1 MRSTDVGILEGANV
15 NIALSVFFGTFAW
28 VPVIDGE
35 FIVQSP
41 LLSFTERKINGVSLS
56 CLTLSTNSIVDQVNA
71 QERLLSVTNTFEGSI
86 FVNTSSPL
94 TVPEYVANL
103 FPLFGPEQIAG
114 AVAQYEGLG
123 DTAFQIT
130 AIMGECT

>member
-1 MRSTDVGILEGANV
+1 MGTSHRWRVHRPEPSSLLHGTKNQRS
-15 NIALSVFFGTFAW
+15 
-28 VPVIDGE
+28 E
-35 FIVQSP
+35 FV
-41 LLSFTERKINGVSLS
+41 L
-56 CLTLSTNSIVDQVNA
+56 LTLSTNSIVDQVNA